1 MKTHT
6 QTATVR
12 EMRTLAN
19 TCKTQAADAA
29 EHLKA
34 CQRLSEV
41 TCDSAKLADRSAG
54 LAEEAEKRAF
64 HEKISA
70 ELAAGRADRRAHD
83 AQAAANIASDAA
95 RDARKAKRAII
106 IALLIA
112 ILADAA
118 LHFFTH

>member
-19 TCKTQAADAA
+19 TCKKHAADAA
-29 EHLKA
+29 EHLKT

-41 TCDSAKLADRSAG
+41 TCDNAVRADRSAD
-54 LAEEAEKRAF
+54 LAEGAEKRA
-64 HEKISA
+64 HQATRTADDSA
-70 ELAAGRADRRAHD
+70 WRADRRAHD
-83 AQAAANIASDAA
+83 AQASANIAADAA
-95 RDARKAKRAII
+95 KDARKAKRAII

-112 ILADAA
+112 ILTDAA